1 MTEPVRIAVVGAGLV
16 GRWHID
22 AVRSLKGT
30 VELHSIVDPSPKV
43 RDYAQGLGTPWYA
56 SLSELLAS
64 SPPDGAVISTPN
76 QMHAENGLEC
86 AAAGCPMLIEK
97 PIATSSME
105 AKTIVEAAAA
115 KGVPVLVGHH
125 RRHNP
130 LIQKARSLIDEG
142 ILGRIATV
150 HGTCWLLKPDDYFA
164 PEWRRKRGAGP
175 VLVNAAHDVDLLRY
189 LCGDVE
195 SVHAMSSNAVR
206 GFETEDSAAAVLRF
220 RSGAIGTLTISDTVA
235 SPWSWELTSGEN
247 PVYPK
252 TRESCYW
259 IGGTKGALSV
269 PDMRYWS
276 HGGGGH
282 WKTDISED
290 VYAVEMNDPL
300 IAQISHFAAVIR
312 GEAEPLVSGEEG
324 LKSLAVVEA
333 VQRSASQGI
342 AIPL

>member
-1 MTEPVRIAVVGAGLV
+1 MIAPVRLAVVGAGLV
-16 GRWHID
+16 GRWHVD

-30 VELHSIVDPSPKV
+30 AEPHAIVDPSPAA
-43 RDYAQGLGTPWYA
+43 RDYAQGLGITWFA

-64 SPPDGAVISTPN
+64 SPPDGAVIVTPN

-86 AAAGCPMLIEK
+86 AAAGYPMLIEK
-97 PIATSSME
+97 PIATSSIE
-105 AKTIVEAAAA
+105 AQKIVEAAAA
-115 KGVPVLVGHH
+115 NGVPVLVGHH

-164 PEWRRKRGAGP
+164 PEWRRQVGAGP

-195 SVHAMSSNAVR
+195 SVHAVSSNTVR
-206 GFETEDSAAAVLRF
+206 GFETEESAAALLRF

-276 HGGGGH
+276 HGDGGH

-290 VYAVEMNDPL
+290 VYAVENNDPL
-300 IAQISHFAAVIR
+300 VAQISHFVAVIR

-333 VQRSASQGI
+333 ILRSAS
-342 AIPL
+342 